1 MLPPPSLCLRSN
13 MSTFAT
19 TYRSPWTTTTPPSP
33 PPDCLLRH
41 HVLQVR
47 TARPCQRLRRCAE
60 HVAQC
65 PVVATDRPVPLFL
78 RPFGAPFAACSST
91 TQINAL
97 SMLSRN
103 STVLSGSSTPG
114 TVGHRLRHK
123 ILDTA
128 SFLQWQTAG
137 EPYTPYRIRPYHS
150 RLNRR
155 GYQSKKNKSR

>member
-1 MLPPPSLCLRSN
+1 MNTSCHSSLYGINLLSILNLQLPSMVTSPSSSVASQNPFADASAAICLRSN

-19 TYRSPWTTTTPPSP
+19 MYRSPWTTTTPPLR
-33 PPDCLLRH
+33 PDCLLQH

-47 TARPCQRLRRCAE
+47 TARPCQRLHRRAE

-65 PVVATDRPVPLFL
+65 PVAATDRPVPLFM

-114 TVGHRLRHK
+114 KVGHRL
-123 ILDTA
+123 
-128 SFLQWQTAG
+128 
-137 EPYTPYRIRPYHS
+137 
-150 RLNRR
+150 
-155 GYQSKKNKSR
+155 